1 MRKGRGKCTGGRAAA
16 AGLAM
21 LACGGEALAQDPPQ
35 PLTAAAARALD
46 EALADERHAL
56 SIYEA
61 AIARFGPI
69 RPFVNIARAEA
80 RHIEALTLLYQRYDA
95 TMPDPAAPAAPA
107 SLPDNLAELCAQ
119 GVEAE
124 IANITLYDERLLPAV
139 AAYPDITSVMTRL
152 RDASRDNHLP
162 AFRRCAGRANAG

>member
-1 MRKGRGKCTGGRAAA
+1 MRRGRGKCRGGRAAA

-21 LACGGEALAQDPPQ
+21 LACAGDALAQDPPQ
-35 PLTAAAARALD
+35 PLSAAAAAALD

-56 SIYEA
+56 STYEA
-61 AIARFGPI
+61 AMARFGPI

-80 RHIEALTLLYQRYDA
+80 RHIEALTVLYERYGA
-95 TMPDPAAPAAPA
+95 TMPDPAAAVAPA

-124 IANITLYDERLLPAV
+124 IANIALYDERLLPAV
-139 AAYPDITSVMTRL
+139 AAYRDIAAVMIRL